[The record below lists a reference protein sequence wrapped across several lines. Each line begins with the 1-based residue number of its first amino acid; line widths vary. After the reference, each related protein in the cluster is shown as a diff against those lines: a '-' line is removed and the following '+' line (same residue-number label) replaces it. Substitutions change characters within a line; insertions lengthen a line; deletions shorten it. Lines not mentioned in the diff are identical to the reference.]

1 MLPSKEI
8 RFKKSLC
15 HVLFPRI
22 MRSIIYWFTLAYRKI
37 LQRRNCDLWQAW
49 TVGRSQQ
56 GYRRDFFI
64 NVIDSQPLVI
74 ESPSTRGSRAFAATQ
89 LPWPRV
95 VSAVNVHVAVT
106 MLSDHE
112 QIVPW
117 KFKKVAKTPTI
128 KYNIACTRFPYPW
141 NWLWSRSQRSF
152 FPPFCR

>member
-1 MLPSKEI
+1 LLPSSHLAAKEI

-37 LQRRNCDLWQAW
+37 VQRWNCELWQAW

-64 NVIDSQPLVI
+64 NVTDSRPLVI
-74 ESPSTRGSRAFAATQ
+74 ESPSTRDSRAFAATQ
-89 LPWPRV
+89 PSWPRV
-95 VSAVNVHVAVT
+95 VFAVNVHVVVT

-112 QIVPW
+112 QIQ
-117 KFKKVAKTPTI
+117 
-128 KYNIACTRFPYPW
+128 PW